1 VKSYEI
7 AHSVISVS
15 ASRKGFLRQMKVRLS
30 QPELAGDL
38 LAFLRRMQ
46 CEGRVEKG
54 GTLAVEVPEAPRQDQ
69 AWLELDLYLKAWLA
83 SHPDVELQLLDSS
96 PRGFEGNS
104 QAGD

>member
-1 VKSYEI
+1 
-7 AHSVISVS
+7 
-15 ASRKGFLRQMKVRLS
+15 MKVRLS

-54 GTLAVEVPEAPRQDQ
+54 GTLTVEVPDASRPDQ

-83 SHPDVELQLLDSS
+83 SHPDVDVQLLDSS
-96 PRGFEGNS
+96 QSGLEGNA
-104 QAGD
+104 QAAD

>member
-1 VKSYEI
+1 
-7 AHSVISVS
+7 
-15 ASRKGFLRQMKVRLS
+15 MKVRLS

-54 GTLAVEVPEAPRQDQ
+54 GTLTIEVPEALRQDQ

-83 SHPDVELQLLDSS
+83 SHPDVDLQLLDSS
-96 PRGFEGNS
+96 QSGLEGNS
-104 QAGD
+104 RGAD

>member
-1 VKSYEI
+1 
-7 AHSVISVS
+7 
-15 ASRKGFLRQMKVRLS
+15 MKVRLS

-54 GTLAVEVPEAPRQDQ
+54 GTLTVEVPEAPRQDQ

-83 SHPDVELQLLDSS
+83 GHPDVELQLLDSS
-96 PRGFEGNS
+96 PPGFEGNS